1 MSPDLI
7 LLSRVS
13 YRDREITAAR
23 LRDLVALLA
32 ADLRGGCGTQRLIDE
47 LWPDERP
54 ENPAKALQ
62 ILVSRTRS
70 QLGPDLVVRTPTGYR
85 LGLEADQVDSSALV
99 ARAAASAQCSRAGDH
114 ASALEHAEAGLA
126 LWDGSGV
133 DGDGPLSA
141 LRADRMA
148 ALGSLERARA
158 LALSRLNRHAEALDA
173 LTALAGERP
182 HDEEVLLELLRSEA
196 ATAGPAAALARY
208 ETYRRFLRDELGS
221 DPGAAV
227 QALHQRLLQGEPVRH
242 NVAHEPNPLLGR
254 DADLAAVTG
263 LVRTSR
269 VTSIVGPGG
278 LGKTR
283 LAQAVG
289 HQAEQRV
296 VHLVALAG
304 VGSDDDVAGEVASVV
319 GAGEGRIADALGPG
333 ALLILDNCEHV
344 LRGAA
349 DLVRTLVS
357 TTKDLRV
364 LTTSRAPLGLS
375 SESVYPLPELDLATS
390 VALFEHRA
398 RAARPGVE
406 LPRDVVAELCE
417 RLDGLPLAVELA
429 AARVRVLSVPEIAAR
444 LADRFTLLR
453 GGPRDAPARHRTLRA
468 VVDWSWN
475 LLDPDAQA
483 AMTALAVFP
492 GGFTEESA
500 GWLIDGDVLDTIE
513 ALVDQSLLKVEDTPT
528 GTRFRMLET
537 VREFAQGPPDERF
550 LAWAVDFGTRYHDA
564 VFGPDAFA
572 VAALLRAE
580 EDNLLH
586 ALRLSPHPAIAAVLM
601 SLWIIESNYTR
612 LAAVAAEV
620 DPVLIRAEPSD
631 PAVTALTLSTLY
643 KMMLNGPRPER
654 TLSALRRVLTTPPDT
669 MVRAYAHLLVDPGFR
684 ADDQQAVVAAAGAL
698 ETYKHEHDG
707 DIDAAIAEAD
717 KALAA
722 TDQREAPW
730 QWAMAHSRLAEL
742 TLRADDGVRSR
753 DHLLAALPVLDRLGA
768 AADVAGLRWW
778 LVLANLRI
786 GALDE
791 AERWLEL
798 ISHGEA
804 GNGTTAYHLAVRAEV
819 LFTRGETDAGL
830 ALWRR
835 VLDEVRSAG
844 DDLVH
849 GDPPG
854 YDLWVVEARSVAVI
868 AHARHGA
875 LDLVRDDLRRLTEQL
890 TSLLANPIDNPP
902 PYLVLLPLL
911 GAQLL
916 AVGMADLAS
925 GDTGGVRLVALAEAF
940 GYLRNFQPTMSVA
953 AARAAA
959 EDADGP
965 AYADAVSEY
974 AGLGRE
980 ELRLAALAALSGRG

>member
-62 ILVSRTRS
+62 ILVSRTRA

-126 LWDGSGV
+126 LWDGGGV

-349 DLVRTLVS
+349 NLVRTLVS

-564 VFGPDAFA
+564 VFGPDAFE
-572 VAALLRAE
+572 VAARIRAD

-586 ALRLSPHPAIAAVLM
+586 ALRLSPHPAVAAVLM

-612 LAAVAAEV
+612 LAVVAAEV
-620 DPVLIRAEPSD
+620 DPVLVRAEPSD
-631 PAVTALTLSTLY
+631 PAVTALTLSTWY
-643 KMMLNGPRPER
+643 KLMLGGSRPER
-654 TLSALRRVLTTPPDT
+654 TTDALRAILTAPPDT
-669 MVRAYAHLLVDPGFR
+669 MIRAFAHVLVGSRPHGDEPLL
-684 ADDQQAVVAAAGAL
+684 VAAASAL
-698 ETYKHEHDG
+698 DSYVHEHDG
-707 DIDAAIAEAD
+707 DLDAAIAAAD
-717 KALAA
+717 LVLAS
-722 TDQREAPW
+722 TDERTTPW

-742 TLRADDGVRSR
+742 TLRDDDGERSR
-753 DHLLAALPVLDRLGA
+753 DHLLAALPVLERLGA
-768 AADVAGLRWW
+768 AADVVGLRWW
-778 LVLANLRI
+778 LVLTNLRI
-786 GALDE
+786 GELDE
-791 AERWLEL
+791 AGRWLEL
-798 ISHGEA
+798 VSRGAEE
-804 GNGTTAYHLAVRAEV
+804 NGSTGYDLAVRAEV
-819 LFTRGETDAGL
+819 LLARGETEAGL

-835 VLDEVRSAG
+835 VLDHVRQTEG
-844 DDLVH
+844 E
-849 GDPPG
+849 PPG
-854 YDLWVVEARSVAVI
+854 HDLWEIEARCVAVV

-875 LDLVRDDLRRLTEQL
+875 LDLVGDALAVLTEHL
-890 TSLLANPIDNPP
+890 VDMLDHPVDNPP
-902 PYLVLLPLL
+902 PYLIQLPLW

-916 AVGMADLAS
+916 AVGMVDLAR
-925 GDTGGVRLVALAEAF
+925 GDTRGVRLIALAEAC